1 MSIFFFEKI
10 ICRQFRHKFKCFF
23 SLLFFHE
30 EIGIVHRNMRFLVVC
45 CSNLKFSSAEINK
58 NDHNII
64 FNELTTIA
72 SIELRLFYFFF
83 AKTSIS
89 FGLLHSYLV
98 YTLVCC
104 LFLQN
109 CVVFIFA
116 ITRSV
121 KCGNIIRFIAHISIK
136 SVVSSQKKP
145 KCWYKTNKIFVFH
158 GIKWTEYTH
167 SHKNNTHEDIFAFQ
181 FIYRSHVVMRLVLP
195 AVGHHNM
202 WFWNDQHFIFSLY
215 FYWIFKPT
223 RWYFFFFSS

>member
-1 MSIFFFEKI
+1 MFTCKESVFMFIFSIKCRYWQILLRE
-10 ICRQFRHKFKCFF
+10 ICNASAHDVSLCYWLVHVYQHIQWNISCTLLKCLYF
-23 SLLFFHE
+23 SLKKSFAANFAINSNVSFLHYFLHE
-30 EIGIVHRNMRFLVVC
+30 EKGIVHQNMRLLVVC

-72 SIELRLFYFFF
+72 SIELRLFHFFF

-98 YTLVCC
+98 W

-121 KCGNIIRFIAHISIK
+121 KCANIIRFIAHISIK
-136 SVVSSQKKP
+136 SVVSSQKKL
-145 KCWYKTNKIFVFH
+145 KWYKTNKIFVFH
-158 GIKWTEYTH
+158 GIK
-167 SHKNNTHEDIFAFQ
+167 
-181 FIYRSHVVMRLVLP
+181 
-195 AVGHHNM
+195 
-202 WFWNDQHFIFSLY
+202 
-215 FYWIFKPT
+215 
-223 RWYFFFFSS
+223 